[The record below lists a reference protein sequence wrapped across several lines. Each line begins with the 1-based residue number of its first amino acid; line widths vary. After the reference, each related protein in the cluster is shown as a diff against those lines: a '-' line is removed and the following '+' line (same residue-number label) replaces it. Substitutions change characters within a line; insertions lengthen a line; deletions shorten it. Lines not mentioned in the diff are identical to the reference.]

1 MDIFLIYKTMPE
13 IHKNNLKSYYILQ
26 GIYDCF
32 PSISDEDARFIYDI
46 SLKIKNENIN
56 PYSISHYLT
65 DHYTRGNLTKK
76 DLETATSNEISEAV
90 FYDSLDYFSSL
101 EIDENEKYY

>member
-1 MDIFLIYKTMPE
+1 MDVFDMYRTMPE
-13 IHKNNLKSYYILQ
+13 FHKNNIKSYYILK

-32 PSISDEDARFIYDI
+32 PDIDLEDVKFIYNI
-46 SLKIKNENIN
+46 SLKVENENIN

-76 DLETATSNEISEAV
+76 DLEKATSGEISEAV
-90 FYDSLDYFSSL
+90 YYDSLDYFSSL
-101 EIDENEKYY
+101 EIDENEKYF